1 MFFLNLS
8 LGEFLTLLGALSG
21 VITALYLLDR
31 SKKKKVV
38 STLRFWVEAP
48 RVDERSRRKRIRE
61 PWSFLLQLAG
71 IVFLLLAI
79 AQLQWGSRE
88 RPGRNHVLVL
98 DTSSWTMQKSGNGIL
113 LDAVKRRARQYIA
126 ALPLHDRV
134 MVIRADGLATPVVS
148 FTDDRK
154 LLSQAIEA
162 SAPSY
167 SALSLG
173 AALDSARRALRWSGG
188 AKGEIV
194 FVGTTRVVAA
204 EDQATTVPNL
214 RFLNIEADS
223 ENAGIRQ
230 VGLRRSPDARNLWAA
245 TIAIRNYGN
254 QPQSLAVHLRFAAT
268 EFAAR
273 HLALSANEERNV
285 EYKFSTS
292 GAGTLT
298 AWINH
303 ADSLAADNR
312 VHLEMPTSAKLRLAV
327 FSSRPSIW
335 RTLFD
340 ADTNLAADYLQ
351 PAAYTAKPEADI
363 VLLDGFNPSAL
374 PQVPSLW
381 IAPPPDNSPV
391 PVTGK
396 VNDVVLNHWNAENSL
411 DYGLHSRGMRL
422 KSTEIFSAANGA
434 IPVASVESG
443 PVVIAAPAIANR
455 PRLAVIGF
463 DPGEPG
469 LRYEL
474 STPLLFANLV
484 RWLEPDSYRISE
496 LTATP
501 VGAVS
506 IVLDPAEASQ
516 RIRVLDERGFAVPFT
531 VRNGTLQLYAA
542 RPGTVRVITSDRE
555 RVLSLTLPDIAQYV
569 WTPPAEAQRGL
580 PGSPWNGASAI
591 ELWKWLAAFG
601 GLLLF
606 AEWYLFGRQRSFRRR
621 TAPIWQTSSDRH
633 ERDLVNR

>member
-71 IVFLLLAI
+71 IVLLLLAI

-98 DTSSWTMQKSGNGIL
+98 DTSSWTMQKSGNGTL
-113 LDAVKRRARQYIA
+113 LDAVKRRAGQYIA

-134 MVIRADGLATPVVS
+134 MVIRADGLATPVLS

-154 LLSQAIEA
+154 LLSQAIEV

-167 SALSLG
+167 SALAL
-173 AALDSARRALRWSGG
+173 ADALDSARRALQWSGG

-194 FVGTTRVVAA
+194 FVGATRVAQVEDRTAA
-204 EDQATTVPNL
+204 IPDL
-214 RFLNIEADS
+214 RFLDIEADLR
-223 ENAGIRQ
+223 NVGIRR
-230 VGLRRSPDARNLWAA
+230 VGLRRSPDVRNLWQA
-245 TIAIRNYGN
+245 TVAICNYAN
-254 QPQSLAVHLRFAAT
+254 RPQSLTVHLRFAAT

-273 HLALSANEERNV
+273 RVALSANQERNL

-298 AWINH
+298 AWIDH
-303 ADSLAADNR
+303 PDSLAADNR
-312 VHLEMPTSAKLRLAV
+312 VQLEMPTSAKLRLAV
-327 FSSRPSIW
+327 FSSRPSVW

-340 ADTNLAADYLQ
+340 ADPNLQAEYLQ
-351 PAAYTAKPEADI
+351 PAAYTAKPD
-363 VLLDGFNPSAL
+363 VDVLLLDGFSPSAA

-381 IAPPPDNSPV
+381 IAPPSDSAPV

-396 VNDVVLNHWNAENSL
+396 VHDAVLNRWNAESSL
-411 DYGLHSRGMRL
+411 DAGLHSREMRL
-422 KSTEIFSAANGA
+422 KSAEVFSAGRGA

-443 PVVIAAPAIANR
+443 PVVIAAPATAQR
-455 PRLAVIGF
+455 PRLAAIGF
-463 DPGEPG
+463 DPGVPG

-474 STPLLFANLV
+474 STPLLFANLM
-484 RWLEPDSYRISE
+484 RWLEPDSYRVSE
-496 LTATP
+496 LTAGP
-501 VGAVS
+501 VGAAS
-506 IVLDPAEASQ
+506 IALDPAEAS
-516 RIRVLDERGFAVPFT
+516 RHIRVVDERGFAVPFT
-531 VRNGTLQLYAA
+531 ERNGTLQLYAA
-542 RPGTVRVITSDRE
+542 RPGTVRVIGAERE
-555 RVLSLTLPDIAQYV
+555 RVLSLNLPEVAQYV
-569 WTPPAEAQRGL
+569 WTPPENVPRDL
-580 PGSPWNGASAI
+580 PASPLQGVAAI

-606 AEWYLFGRQRSFRRR
+606 VEWYLFGSQRSFRRPA
-621 TAPIWQTSSDRH
+621 APIRQPSADRH
-633 ERDLVNR
+633 EHDLVNR